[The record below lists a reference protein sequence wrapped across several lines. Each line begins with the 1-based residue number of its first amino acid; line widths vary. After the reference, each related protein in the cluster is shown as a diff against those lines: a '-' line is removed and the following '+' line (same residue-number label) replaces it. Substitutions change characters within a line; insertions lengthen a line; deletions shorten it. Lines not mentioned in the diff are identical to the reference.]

1 MAGGGRGE
9 PLVYLNIMEV
19 RGEKIAA
26 ICDEG
31 LLGARLVDTRL
42 GIVFHVNERFYGGQL
57 VPLSYALQRAEEATI
72 INLVGEASVRGAVER
87 GLIHP
92 EAVIRV
98 AGVPHA
104 QAVRMPQPY

>member
-1 MAGGGRGE
+1 MAGE
-9 PLVYLNIMEV
+9 PMVYLNIIEV

-26 ICDEG
+26 ICDEE
-31 LLGARLVDTRL
+31 LLDAKLVDTEL
-42 GIVFHVNERFYGGQL
+42 GIVFHVNKRFYGGQL

-72 INLVGEASVRGAVER
+72 LNLVGEKAVRGAIER

-92 EAVIRV
+92 AAVIKV

-104 QAVRMPQPY
+104 QAVRMPSPY